1 MSDVATKVREY
12 IEEFVTYG
20 DPVGLDD
27 SLLESDLIDS
37 TGAMEM
43 VLFLEETF
51 NISIEDDEIDPE
63 NLDSVNLIA
72 AFVESK
78 HKEAA

>member
-1 MSDVATKVREY
+1 MSGEAATTIGNY

-20 DPVGLDD
+20 DPVGDDD

-37 TGAMEM
+37 TGAMEL

-51 NISIEDDEIDPE
+51 DIVVDDDEIDPE
-63 NLDSVNLIA
+63 NLDTINLIA
-72 AFVESK
+72 EFVERK
-78 HKEAA
+78 REGV